1 MIFFSDLSKAT
12 TEQLNLTVEMMR
24 LLSWLVTHRPT
35 VLESSQWD
43 FLLCSMLAWLEVK
56 CLLCFFFLLL
66 SQKSFVPD
74 VPINKFCKDCQC
86 QEKYAAILFIIIIF
100 RLQKRT

>member
-1 MIFFSDLSKAT
+1 
-12 TEQLNLTVEMMR
+12 MR

-56 CLLCFFFLLL
+56 SLLGFFFVCLL
-66 SQKSFVPD
+66 SHKSFVPD

-86 QEKYAAILFIIIIF
+86 QEKYVAILFIIII
-100 RLQKRT
+100 LGCKREREEPLEPVGAAVFV